1 MSFPATMKHW
11 LRRNHPCNFF
21 NIHVSYH
28 CISLNWFLLSN
39 SLCTDTIFQIT
50 PTLLLIYHNVEF
62 FTRLQ
67 DFSSLFGK
75 NRCCVAR
82 RKLTFSIRGG
92 GFEQAYFICVYT
104 VVYNLKIG
112 VHNQMGNHFAISFL
126 DRELCTLNARFYPI
140 REKLS
145 Q

>member
-1 MSFPATMKHW
+1 MWSF
-11 LRRNHPCNFF
+11 
-21 NIHVSYH
+21 
-28 CISLNWFLLSN
+28 SLNYRVKAYKIFQACSVKIDVA
-39 SLCTDTIFQIT
+39 SLC
-50 PTLLLIYHNVEF
+50 
-62 FTRLQ
+62 
-67 DFSSLFGK
+67 
-75 NRCCVAR
+75 

-112 VHNQMGNHFAISFL
+112 VHNQMGNHFATSFL

-145 Q
+145 QLKKICKALSIKKFLQSAIY